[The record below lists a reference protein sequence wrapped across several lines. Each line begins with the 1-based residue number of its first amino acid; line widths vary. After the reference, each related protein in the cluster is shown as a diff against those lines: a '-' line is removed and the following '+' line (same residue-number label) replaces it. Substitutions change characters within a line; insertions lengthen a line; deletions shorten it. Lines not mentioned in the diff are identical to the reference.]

1 MDAGFF
7 IGCRMKFKKLRE
19 DAYTPTKGH
28 TFDAGWDLRA
38 VETVVLVQGTRT
50 LVKTGIALDIPQ
62 GHVGMIW
69 PRSGLAN
76 EWGLDIL
83 GGVIDSGYHGEVGVL
98 VINHGEYVKQIK
110 AGDKIAQ
117 LVLQEHL
124 LCQMVE
130 VAEFAG
136 ESSRGDAGFG
146 STGA

>member
-1 MDAGFF
+1 
-7 IGCRMKFKKLRE
+7 MKFKKLRE

-38 VETVVLVQGTRT
+38 IDYSVVVQGQRT
-50 LVKTGIALDIPQ
+50 LIKTGIALDIPQ
-62 GHVGMIW
+62 GHVGLIW

-110 AGDKIAQ
+110 PGDKIAQ

-124 LCQMVE
+124 LCQMIEVE
-130 VAEFAG
+130 EFPG
-136 ESSRGDAGFG
+136 VSSRGDKGFG
-146 STGA
+146 STGN

>member
-1 MDAGFF
+1 
-7 IGCRMKFKKLRE
+7 MKFKKLRA
-19 DAYTPTKGH
+19 DAFSPTKGH

-38 VETVVLVQGTRT
+38 VEDAVIAQGERR
-50 LVKTGIALDIPQ
+50 LISTGIALDIPQ
-62 GHVGMIW
+62 GHVGLIW
-69 PRSGLAN
+69 PRSGLAK

-83 GGVIDSGYHGEVGVL
+83 GGVIDSGYRGEVGVL
-98 VINHGEYVKQIK
+98 VINHGDYVKQIRR
-110 AGDKIAQ
+110 GDKIAQ

-146 STGA
+146 STGV